1 MDDTTGS
8 RTARAVAVGRA
19 VGVGGQR
26 DAHVAD
32 LLPPA
37 DRLAVL
43 VARSVGAGRARH
55 VLAWAAHPA
64 LRMLA
69 VDAAVDE
76 AVMSAHVST
85 VVVVGAGYDTRAWRL
100 ESLRGRR
107 VIEVDHPATQAEK
120 RAQLGATEEA
130 LAAVDFVGLDLA
142 SHDLDAALDDV
153 GHDADRPTVWL
164 WEAVVP
170 YLEAVAVDATL
181 DVLRRRSAVGS
192 RLLMTTVTPD
202 QFDPPAVGRALSRPA
217 RGLMARFGEAVL
229 LAERDAE
236 VAARLA
242 RHGFAHRR
250 VTGPRRWARDAG
262 IDVLGPTLDERLHL
276 AERVLS
282 P

>member
-26 DAHVAD
+26 DPLAAD
-32 LLPPA
+32 LLPA
-37 DRLAVL
+37 GDRLAVL
-43 VARSVGAGRARH
+43 AARGVGAGRASR
-55 VLAWAAHPA
+55 VLAWVAHPA

-69 VDAAVDE
+69 VDAALEE
-76 AVMSAHVST
+76 AVATTRART
-85 VVVVGAGYDTRAWRL
+85 VVLVGAGYDTRAWRL
-100 ESLRGRR
+100 EVLRGLR
-107 VIEVDHPATQAEK
+107 VVEVDHPATQAEK
-120 RAQLGATEEA
+120 RAQLGAT
-130 LAAVDFVGLDLA
+130 AAPFAEVDFVGVDLA
-142 SHDLDAALDDV
+142 TGDLDAALQGV

-170 YLEAVAVDATL
+170 YLEAAAVDATL

-192 RLLMTTVTPD
+192 RLLVTTVTPVL
-202 QFDPPAVGRALSRPA
+202 FDPPTVGRALSRPA
-217 RGLMARFGEAVL
+217 RWLMARFGEPVL
-229 LAERDAE
+229 FAERDAQ

-262 IDVLGPTLDERLHL
+262 IDVVGPALDERLHL